1 MARSVDEPK
10 SQLDATVRVFDQFYN
25 FDLVVEA
32 DQFELVYSYF
42 FDITKDK
49 NIANNFSTIMFRIA
63 NITGE
68 NVLTLLDEM
77 KKTSSLNAN
86 ALLTYFYKP
95 IMLKKLTMPKDG
107 DIIIIPKNYKSN
119 LNIFHHEFFYKN
131 YLFLCIL
138 NFRVEIYV
146 ELYLN

>member
-1 MARSVDEPK
+1 MAKLVDAPR
-10 SQLDATVRVFDQFYN
+10 SQLDNTVKLYDQFYN

-86 ALLTYFYKP
+86 ALLTY
-95 IMLKKLTMPKDG
+95 
-107 DIIIIPKNYKSN
+107 
-119 LNIFHHEFFYKN
+119 
-131 YLFLCIL
+131 
-138 NFRVEIYV
+138 
-146 ELYLN
+146 YLNSLKSKTTLYGIANVPMPNYTVQRNVVQ

>member
-1 MARSVDEPK
+1 MINIIMAKLVDAPR
-10 SQLDATVRVFDQFYN
+10 SQLDNTVKLYDQFYN

-86 ALLTYFYKP
+86 ALLTY
-95 IMLKKLTMPKDG
+95 
-107 DIIIIPKNYKSN
+107 
-119 LNIFHHEFFYKN
+119 
-131 YLFLCIL
+131 
-138 NFRVEIYV
+138 
-146 ELYLN
+146 YLNSLKSKTTLYGIANVPMPNYTVQRNVVQ

>member
-1 MARSVDEPK
+1 MAKLVDAPR
-10 SQLDATVRVFDQFYN
+10 SQLDNTVKLYDQFYN

-86 ALLTYFYKP
+86 ALLTY
-95 IMLKKLTMPKDG
+95 
-107 DIIIIPKNYKSN
+107 
-119 LNIFHHEFFYKN
+119 
-131 YLFLCIL
+131 
-138 NFRVEIYV
+138 
-146 ELYLN
+146 YLNSLKSKTT